1 MYSKCWLWGRT
12 MSSLAGPMPSQP
24 MEGGAHGVA
33 LYTKKIQ
40 AELAD
45 IMGMTGCR
53 TIQNIDFSKM
63 RIV

>member
-1 MYSKCWLWGRT
+1 
-12 MSSLAGPMPSQP
+12 MSSLAGTMPSQP